1 MSIYQNL
8 YDLIQNYIFGGVTE
22 LGSNQELV
30 CMLISSIGSIFLVAI
45 PFVVVFFVIRLIL
58 RG

>member
-1 MSIYQNL
+1 MSIYESL
-8 YDLIQNYIFGGVTE
+8 YDIIQTYIFGGVTE

-30 CMLISSIGSIFLVAI
+30 CMLVSTIGSIFLISI
-45 PFVVVFFVIRLIL
+45 PFVVVYFVIRLIL

>member
-8 YDLIQNYIFGGVTE
+8 YDIIQTYIFGGVTE

-30 CMLISSIGSIFLVAI
+30 CMLVSTIGSIFLISI
-45 PFVVVFFVIRLIL
+45 PFLVVYFVIRLIL

>member
-1 MSIYQNL
+1 MSIYDSL
-8 YDLIQNYIFGGVTE
+8 YDLIQTYIFGGVAE

-30 CMLISSIGSIFLVAI
+30 CMLTSTIGSIFLISI
-45 PFVVVFFVIRLIL
+45 PFVVVYFIIRLII